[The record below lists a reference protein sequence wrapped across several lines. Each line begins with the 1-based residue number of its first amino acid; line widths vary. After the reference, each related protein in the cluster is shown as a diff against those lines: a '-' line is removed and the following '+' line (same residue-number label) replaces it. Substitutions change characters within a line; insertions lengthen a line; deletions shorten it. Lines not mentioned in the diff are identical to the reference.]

1 MRYAEQRRTVERCD
15 APYGAATS
23 HMGGR
28 SCAERR
34 PATWGNSGYTEQRPA
49 IWGQRLCVAA
59 TSHVRAAAAAMRSGG
74 QPCEGNSSFAE
85 RRSATTTTTTIITII
100 ILARF
105 RDLA

>member
-1 MRYAEQRRTVERCD
+1 MRYAEQRHTVERCD
-15 APYGAATS
+15 APYGAATH

-34 PATWGNSGYTEQRPA
+34 PATWGQ
-49 IWGQRLCVAA
+49 QLCVAA
-59 TSHVRAAAAAMRSGG
+59 ASHVRAAAAMRSGG
-74 QPCEGNSSFAE
+74 QPA
-85 RRSATTTTTTIITII
+85 ATTTTTTIIIII